1 MRIPWAIMLTLIA
14 APLGAQDEGSKRSLE
29 RYDVRDLADQIQ
41 DFPGPFDPLPSKGA
55 ALKDHLVAL
64 FSAALASASK
74 TELNGHLLEVHA
86 TAVEHETVNR
96 VLRSLRNRPDE
107 MVSVVIRFIETSEDL
122 SPGKAGINA
131 SRLSSKEVDERLKGV
146 LAGKGGRSVTAPRLT
161 VFNAQRSH
169 VTFASEMAYVSEY
182 EVTFDKNGKGAPMPL
197 IGMAKTGRFV
207 SLRPLIVSSEKGEV
221 LLEDLRIVLADR
233 PAAVK
238 KDETPLGVVED
249 PQVRSLKLQLSPS
262 LSNGESLFVGPLTKP
277 WCKEGDPKVWLL
289 ISCEIVKLAEL
300 EKRDK

>member
-1 MRIPWAIMLTLIA
+1 M
-14 APLGAQDEGSKRSLE
+14 
-29 RYDVRDLADQIQ
+29 
-41 DFPGPFDPLPSKGA
+41 
-55 ALKDHLVAL
+55 
-64 FSAALASASK
+64 FSAALSPESK
-74 TELNGHLLEVHA
+74 TELNGDLLEVHA
-86 TAVEHETVNR
+86 TAVEHETVSR

-146 LAGKGGRSVTAPRLT
+146 LAGKGGRSATAPRLT

-169 VTFASEMAYVSEY
+169 VMFASEMAYVSEY
-182 EVTFDKNGKGAPMPL
+182 EVTFDKNGKGAPTPL

-249 PQVRSLKLQLSPS
+249 PQVRSLKLQLSPR
-262 LSNGESLFVGPLTKP
+262 LSNGESLVVGPLTKP

-289 ISCEIVKLAEL
+289 ITCEIVKLAVL
-300 EKRDK
+300 EKQDK